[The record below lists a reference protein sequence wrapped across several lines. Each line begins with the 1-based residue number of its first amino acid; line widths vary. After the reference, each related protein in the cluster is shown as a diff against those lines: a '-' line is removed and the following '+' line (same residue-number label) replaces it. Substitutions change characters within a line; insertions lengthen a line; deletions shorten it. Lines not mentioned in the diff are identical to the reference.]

1 MQQRLDGH
9 SEVYSQIDQP
19 NSDHAVPEDMKS
31 AFHQLDKS
39 AFSQFDM
46 ISQYTYYME
55 QKKQTKDEKS
65 KKLSEFKQK

>member
-1 MQQRLDGH
+1 
-9 SEVYSQIDQP
+9 
-19 NSDHAVPEDMKS
+19 MKS

-46 ISQYTYYME
+46 ISQYIYYME